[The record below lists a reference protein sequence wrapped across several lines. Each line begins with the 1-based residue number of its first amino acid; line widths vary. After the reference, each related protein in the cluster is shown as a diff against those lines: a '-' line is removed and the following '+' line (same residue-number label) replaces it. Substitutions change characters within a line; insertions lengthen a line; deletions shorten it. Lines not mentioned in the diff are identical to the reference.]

1 MLGRKGTVNIPQW
14 IDGRYWNVDT
24 AFDVKPKGNYSL
36 KFFYYTAICFDY
48 ENYSTQTALPS
59 MTQGNYLNIK
69 LPYMSL
75 SDQYRIVNFLDAKCA
90 EIDALTADIQTQID
104 ILEQYKRS
112 VITEAVTKG

>member
-1 MLGRKGTVNIPQW
+1 
-14 IDGRYWNVDT
+14 
-24 AFDVKPKGNYSL
+24 
-36 KFFYYTAICFDY
+36 
-48 ENYSTQTALPS
+48 

-104 ILEQYKRS
+104 NTRAI
-112 VITEAVTKG
+112 